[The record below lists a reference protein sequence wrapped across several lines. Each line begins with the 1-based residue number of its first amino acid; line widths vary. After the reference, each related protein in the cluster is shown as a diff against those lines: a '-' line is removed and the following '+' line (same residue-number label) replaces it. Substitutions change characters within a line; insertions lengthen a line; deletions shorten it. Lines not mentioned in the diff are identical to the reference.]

1 MSTLKTSAIRNAASS
16 TDNISLNTNGEVD
29 QGPTVITKPGSDCWL
44 EIGKGAT
51 GNNYAYID
59 LVGDATHTDY
69 ALRILRQNGGAD
81 SNSII
86 RHKGSGK
93 LEIEASD
100 AGGQT
105 VILKYAPQIPQ
116 ALVSFNGTATSS
128 IFCSHNVSSVTDN
141 GTGDYT
147 INFSTGLINN
157 TGSAQGFPMMLLQS
171 SGPINT
177 HHCHAWMGSIGSSSC
192 QVKLY
197 NDENSTRTADGAPV
211 CAAVYG

>member
-51 GNNYAYID
+51 GNNYAYLD
-59 LVGDATHTDY
+59 LTGDTTYSDY
-69 ALRILRQNGGAD
+69 GLRMLRQNGGANT
-81 SNSII
+81 NSVITH
-86 RHKGSGK
+86 RGTGK
-93 LEIEASD
+93 LEIKALD

-105 VILKYAPQIPQ
+105 VILNYAPQIPQ

-157 TGSAQGFPMMLLQS
+157 TGGAQGFPMMLLQS
-171 SGPINT
+171 SGPVNT

-192 QVKLY
+192 QVRLY
-197 NDENSTRTADGAPV
+197 NDENSTRSADGAPV